1 MANGREHQRR
11 TKIWVYVVR
20 VNGFESKSKTVR
32 KSQEDPFVYV
42 ACLALRKCRGKK
54 KRDFFPR
61 MLSSQCVLFVVLLI
75 VKTITAQSTHGNVSR
90 SVVVSHHR
98 PTRQMLTLAKKKARI
113 LFAG

>member
-20 VNGFESKSKTVR
+20 VNGFEIKSKTVR

-54 KRDFFPR
+54 KEGF
-61 MLSSQCVLFVVLLI
+61 LSSNVELAMCI
-75 VKTITAQSTHGNVSR
+75 VCCIVDC
-90 SVVVSHHR
+90 
-98 PTRQMLTLAKKKARI
+98 
-113 LFAG
+113 